1 MIDVFLQTCD
11 WLEDRVV
18 QSLRDFMEKMR
29 EYAGK
34 VDLEVYDKRYI
45 KVITETLCKTLHSLR
60 KLVSQAYYSARDA
73 NVLNKR
79 KYAETKTNIDEEKRR
94 IITMAVPPR

>member
-45 KVITETLCKTLHSLR
+45 KSYYRDIMQDITFSEETGKPSLLFCKRCQCT
-60 KLVSQAYYSARDA
+60 
-73 NVLNKR
+73 
-79 KYAETKTNIDEEKRR
+79 
-94 IITMAVPPR
+94 

>member
-45 KVITETLCKTLHSLR
+45 K
-60 KLVSQAYYSARDA
+60 KLLQRHYARYYILWG
-73 NVLNKR
+73 NW
-79 KYAETKTNIDEEKRR
+79 
-94 IITMAVPPR
+94 